1 MIVTDLIGLRRV
13 EFLKF
18 FWYILI
24 EIDRIG
30 FLLLILKYVRPLQL
44 RARGISKFFQK
55 QTSKIF

>member
-1 MIVTDLIGLRRV
+1 MIVTDLIGLRSV

-18 FWYILI
+18 FWYTLI

-30 FLLLILKYVRPLQL
+30 ILLLILKYVRPLQL
-44 RARGISKFFQK
+44 RALGILKFFQK